1 MSRTDEL
8 YQMINAL
15 LALELSEKTQTQQ
28 MPTQQMPTQQM
39 PTQQMPTQQM
49 PTQQMPTQQMPTQ
62 QMPTQQMPTQQIPTQ
77 QIPTQQMLTQN
88 PYDLGAQ
95 IEALTKAVQ
104 SNAIMHS
111 EQPKAMTAD
120 EALAAII
127 NPPQKGDK

>member
-1 MSRTDEL
+1 MKTENL
-8 YQMINAL
+8 FNMFNAL
-15 LALELSEKTQTQQ
+15 LALAVAEKTES
-28 MPTQQMPTQQM
+28 
-39 PTQQMPTQQM
+39 
-49 PTQQMPTQQMPTQ
+49 
-62 QMPTQQMPTQQIPTQ
+62 QQIPTQ
-77 QIPTQQMLTQN
+77 QIPTQQI

-127 NPPQKGDK
+127 NTPQKGSEK

>member
-1 MSRTDEL
+1 MKTENL
-8 YQMINAL
+8 FNMFNAL
-15 LALELSEKTQTQQ
+15 LALALAEKTEPQQMPTQQMPPQQMPTQQMPPQQ

-49 PTQQMPTQQMPTQ
+49 Q
-62 QMPTQQMPTQQIPTQ
+62 
-77 QIPTQQMLTQN
+77 TQN

>member
-1 MSRTDEL
+1 MKTENL
-8 YQMINAL
+8 FNMFNAL
-15 LALELSEKTQTQQ
+15 LALELAEKTQTPQTMQ
-28 MPTQQMPTQQM
+28 TPQTQ
-39 PTQQMPTQQM
+39 
-49 PTQQMPTQQMPTQ
+49 
-62 QMPTQQMPTQQIPTQ
+62 
-77 QIPTQQMLTQN
+77 TQN

>member
-39 PTQQMPTQQM
+39 PTQQI
-49 PTQQMPTQQMPTQ
+49 PTQ

-77 QIPTQQMLTQN
+77 QIPTQQMQTPQTQIQN

>member
-1 MSRTDEL
+1 MKTENL
-8 YQMINAL
+8 FNMFNAL
-15 LALELSEKTQTQQ
+15 LALALAEKTQTPQTPQ
-28 MPTQQMPTQQM
+28 TPQTMQTPHTMQTPQTMQTV
-39 PTQQMPTQQM
+39 
-49 PTQQMPTQQMPTQ
+49 
-62 QMPTQQMPTQQIPTQ
+62 
-77 QIPTQQMLTQN
+77 QN

-127 NPPQKGDK
+127 NPPQKGSDK

>member
-1 MSRTDEL
+1 MKTENL
-8 YQMINAL
+8 FNMFNAL
-15 LALELSEKTQTQQ
+15 LALALAEKTEPQQ

-39 PTQQMPTQQM
+39 PTQQMPTQ
-49 PTQQMPTQQMPTQ
+49 
-62 QMPTQQMPTQQIPTQ
+62 
-77 QIPTQQMLTQN
+77 QN

>member
-1 MSRTDEL
+1 MKTENL
-8 YQMINAL
+8 FNMFNAL
-15 LALELSEKTQTQQ
+15 LALELAEKTQTPQTMQ
-28 MPTQQMPTQQM
+28 TPQTQ
-39 PTQQMPTQQM
+39 
-49 PTQQMPTQQMPTQ
+49 
-62 QMPTQQMPTQQIPTQ
+62 
-77 QIPTQQMLTQN
+77 TQN

-127 NPPQKGDK
+127 NPPQKGSDK

>member
-1 MSRTDEL
+1 MKTENL
-8 YQMINAL
+8 FNMFNAL
-15 LALELSEKTQTQQ
+15 LALELAEKTQTPQTPQ
-28 MPTQQMPTQQM
+28 TMQTPQTQPTYSPRQWNDYTQ
-39 PTQQMPTQQM
+39 TQ
-49 PTQQMPTQQMPTQ
+49 
-62 QMPTQQMPTQQIPTQ
+62 
-77 QIPTQQMLTQN
+77 TQN

-120 EALAAII
+120 EALASII